1 MIQQKRKPAPKVGDG
16 LPMSLRLAGPQDKNS
31 QQQAP
36 SQLLDRRAY
45 ERESLRIARQALG
58 ERGCMAFAL
67 AGLASHYA
75 RLATGGA
82 R

>member
-1 MIQQKRKPAPKVGDG
+1 
-16 LPMSLRLAGPQDKNS
+16 MSSRLGGSQDNNS
-31 QQQAP
+31 QQQGL
-36 SQLLDRRAY
+36 SQQLDRRAH
-45 ERESLRIARQALG
+45 ELESLRIAREALG

-67 AGLASHYA
+67 AALASHYA

>member
-1 MIQQKRKPAPKVGDG
+1 MIHQKRKPAPEVGDG
-16 LPMSLRLAGPQDKNS
+16 LPVSSRLAGPQDNNS
-31 QQQAP
+31 QQQSP
-36 SQLLDRRAY
+36 SQLPDRRAY
-45 ERESLRIARQALG
+45 ELESLRIAREALG

-67 AGLASHYA
+67 AALASHYA

>member
-1 MIQQKRKPAPKVGDG
+1 MTHRKRKPATAGDG
-16 LPMSLRLAGPQDKNS
+16 LSMSSRLGGSQDNNS
-31 QQQAP
+31 QQQGL
-36 SQLLDRRAY
+36 SQQLDRRAH
-45 ERESLRIARQALG
+45 ELESLRIAREALG

-67 AGLASHYA
+67 AALASHYA